1 MSQQCFPQ
9 PVVITHNA
17 YVDCL
22 LCSPPHH
29 TSSPIDAESFC
40 KSALK
45 LCVCVREREHF
56 MGNMLGRSYSEA
68 TEAKFHS
75 PEIWV
80 FPDKTLIQFK
90 LGKNLERRAVSKMM
104 DIWNV

>member
-1 MSQQCFPQ
+1 
-9 PVVITHNA
+9 
-17 YVDCL
+17 
-22 LCSPPHH
+22 
-29 TSSPIDAESFC
+29 
-40 KSALK
+40 
-45 LCVCVREREHF
+45 